1 MNGEKERGFT
11 VIEFV
16 VVVAIVSINAAVA
29 TPALLRAQMAGN
41 EASAIGSLKL
51 TTSAQ
56 VAYSAACGNGGYAA
70 TYVVLGTPPPG
81 GESGFV
87 PGDLGAAV
95 APQKGGYNF
104 TLGPGAGALAGP
116 YDCNGTGT
124 ITTYY
129 AAGVPMTAGTTG
141 TRSFAV
147 SHRNVIWQLPGG
159 TAPKE
164 PFGAPATP
172 IQ

>member
-56 VAYSAACGNGGYAA
+56 VS
-70 TYVVLGTPPPG
+70 T
-81 GESGFV
+81 
-87 PGDLGAAV
+87 
-95 APQKGGYNF
+95 
-104 TLGPGAGALAGP
+104 GPAEFQSL
-116 YDCNGTGT
+116 
-124 ITTYY
+124 
-129 AAGVPMTAGTTG
+129 
-141 TRSFAV
+141 
-147 SHRNVIWQLPGG
+147 
-159 TAPKE
+159 
-164 PFGAPATP
+164 
-172 IQ
+172 

>member
-1 MNGEKERGFT
+1 MNGEKGFT
-11 VIEFV
+11 VIELV
-16 VVVAIVSINAAVA
+16 VVVAIVGIHAAIA
-29 TPALLRAQMAGN
+29 APGLLRAQMAGN

-51 TTSAQ
+51 TTTAQ
-56 VAYSAACGNGGYAA
+56 VAYSAVCGNGGYAA
-70 TYVVLGTPPPG
+70 TYTVLGTPPPG
-81 GESGFV
+81 GEKGFV
-87 PGDLGAAV
+87 QGDLGATV
-95 APQKGGYNF
+95 APQKDGYNF
-104 TLGPGAGALAGP
+104 TLGPGARSLAGP

-129 AAGVPMTAGTTG
+129 AAGMPMTTGTTG

-147 SHRNVIWQLPGG
+147 NQANVIWQLTGG
-159 TAPKE
+159 TPPRE